1 MGIQGPNGKIKK
13 ALKMIV
19 QFNLPENTAPEKY
32 IHSLLSSM
40 DDSHECVAC
49 AKNIT
54 SVDDK
59 HGWWESYVSSV
70 YEWIKRKKDEI
81 ELVCIGE

>member
-1 MGIQGPNGKIKK
+1 
-13 ALKMIV
+13 
-19 QFNLPENTAPEKY
+19 
-32 IHSLLSSM
+32 M